1 MKQFSILILVMIF
14 LATKSQNNLQLSYDA
29 FLVNVLQNNP
39 LSKRAE
45 NEKKYGDIQFKAAR
59 GNYDPILI
67 GNYEQKQFNG
77 TNYFTTLNSEV
88 KQPIFTSQYFK
99 FGYDY
104 GNGSYINPEYNTTPN
119 GLPYLGI
126 EVGVLQGLLIDKRR
140 AEVLKSKEYLNYYD
154 AEKKVQLNALLFE
167 ASQRYFDWLFSL
179 KQMALNNYFMQ
190 VANQRLIGIEALANI
205 GEKAA
210 VDTVEAAIFYQTRLL
225 DFQSAQ
231 IDNQKTIN
239 EIASFNW
246 QNNSPSIVAENYIAI
261 DSLDLYFNKAKVLLM
276 ETLYQSVPSNPIL
289 SKYSSF
295 QKVLEIDNRLKK
307 EMIKPSLNV
316 KYNFLSNNATAI
328 NPSFSNNNYKFGVNL
343 SFPLFLRNPT
353 NEYKLAKINSQN
365 NNLELLNKTNEL
377 SFKINALKKTI
388 DILAE
393 QLKNA
398 ERTAKYSK
406 LLVEAEKLKFSNGE
420 STLFML
426 NTRENKWLESE
437 IKFAEYKLKFI
448 KVVLNLIYLNGNLN
462 YKF

>member
-1 MKQFSILILVMIF
+1 MKRFSFLLLVVISLIG
-14 LATKSQNNLQLSYDA
+14 KSQNNLQLSYEA

-39 LSKRAE
+39 LAKRAE
-45 NEKKYGDIQFKAAR
+45 NEKKYADVQYKAAR
-59 GNYDPILI
+59 VNYDPILS

-77 TNYFTTLNSEV
+77 SNYFTTFNSEV

-104 GNGSYINPEYNTTPN
+104 GKGSYINPEYNTTPN
-119 GLPYLGI
+119 GLPYVGI
-126 EVGVLQGLLIDKRR
+126 EVGVLQGLLIDKKR

-154 AEKKVQLNALLFE
+154 AEKRIKLNTLLFE
-167 ASQRYFDWLFSL
+167 ASQCYFEWLFSL
-179 KQMALNNYFMQ
+179 KQMALNNYFLQ
-190 VANQRLIGIEALANI
+190 VAKQRLIGIEALANI
-205 GEKAA
+205 GEKAS
-210 VDTVEAAIFYQTRLL
+210 VDTIEAAIFYQTRFL

-239 EIASFNW
+239 EISSFNW
-246 QNNSPSIVAENYIAI
+246 QNNSPSLLNENYIAI
-261 DSLDLYFNKAKVLLM
+261 DSLDLYFNKAKALLT
-276 ETLYQSVPSNPIL
+276 ENLYQNISSNPIL
-289 SKYSSF
+289 SKYSSL

-307 EMIKPSLNV
+307 ETIKPKLNV
-316 KYNFLSNNATAI
+316 SYNFLSNNTSSI
-328 NPSFSNNNYKFGVNL
+328 NPNFSNNNYKFGLNL

-388 DILAE
+388 DIIAE
-393 QLKNA
+393 QLQNA
-398 ERTAKYSK
+398 ERSSKYSK
-406 LLVEAEKLKFSNGE
+406 LLVETEKLKFSNGE

-448 KVVLNLIYLNGNLN
+448 KAILNLIYLNGDLN

>member
-1 MKQFSILILVMIF
+1 MKQFYFLILVLISF
-14 LATKSQNNLQLSYDA
+14 LGKSQNNLQISYDA

-45 NEKKYGDIQFKAAR
+45 NEKKYADIQYKAAR
-59 GNYDPILI
+59 GNYDPILS

-77 TNYFTTLNSEV
+77 SNYFTTLNSEI

-104 GNGSYINPEYNTTPN
+104 GNGSYINPEYNTTPK

-126 EVGVLQGLLIDKRR
+126 EVGLLQGLLIDKRR

-154 AEKKVQLNALLFE
+154 AEKRIQLNSLLFD
-167 ASQRYFDWLFSL
+167 ASQRYFEWLFSL
-179 KQMALNNYFMQ
+179 KQMALNSYFMK
-190 VANQRLIGIEALANI
+190 VAKQRLIGIEALANI
-205 GEKAA
+205 GEKAS
-210 VDTVEAAIFYQTRLL
+210 VDTIEAAIFYQTRFI
-225 DFQSAQ
+225 DFQSAL

-239 EIASFNW
+239 DVSSFNW
-246 QNNSPSIVAENYIAI
+246 QNNNPSLVNENFIAT
-261 DSLDLYFNKAKVLLM
+261 DSLDLYFNKAKILLM
-276 ETLYQSVPSNPIL
+276 ESLYQNVPSNPIL
-289 SKYSSF
+289 SKYSSL
-295 QKVLEIDNRLKK
+295 QKVLEIENRLKK
-307 EMIKPSLNV
+307 EMIKPNLNV
-316 KYNFLSNNATAI
+316 KYNFLSNSTSSI
-328 NPSFSNNNYKFGVNL
+328 NPGFSNNNYKFGVNL

-388 DILAE
+388 NILTE
-393 QLKNA
+393 QLQNA
-398 ERTAKYSK
+398 ERSAKYSK
-406 LLVEAEKLKFSNGE
+406 ILVEAEKMKFSNGE

-437 IKFAEYKLKFI
+437 IKLAEYKLKFI
-448 KVVLNLIYLNGNLN
+448 KIVLNLIYLNGDLN

>member
-1 MKQFSILILVMIF
+1 MKRFSFLLLVVISLIG
-14 LATKSQNNLQLSYDA
+14 KSQNNLQLSYEA

-39 LSKRAE
+39 LAKRAE
-45 NEKKYGDIQFKAAR
+45 NEKKYADVQYKAAR
-59 GNYDPILI
+59 GNYDPILS

-77 TNYFTTLNSEV
+77 SNYFTTFNSEV

-104 GNGSYINPEYNTTPN
+104 GKGSYINPEYNTTPN
-119 GLPYLGI
+119 GLPYVGI
-126 EVGVLQGLLIDKRR
+126 EVGVLQGLLIDKKR

-154 AEKKVQLNALLFE
+154 AEKRIKLNTLLFE
-167 ASQRYFDWLFSL
+167 ASQCYFEWLFSL
-179 KQMALNNYFMQ
+179 KQMALNNYFLQ
-190 VANQRLIGIEALANI
+190 VAKQRLIGIEALANI
-205 GEKAA
+205 GEKAS
-210 VDTVEAAIFYQTRLL
+210 VDTIEAAIFYQTRFL

-239 EIASFNW
+239 EISSFNW
-246 QNNSPSIVAENYIAI
+246 QNNSPSLLNENYIAI
-261 DSLDLYFNKAKVLLM
+261 DSLDLYFNKAKALLT
-276 ETLYQSVPSNPIL
+276 ENLYQNISSNPIL
-289 SKYSSF
+289 SKYSSL

-307 EMIKPSLNV
+307 ETIKPKLNV
-316 KYNFLSNNATAI
+316 SYNFLSNNTSSI
-328 NPSFSNNNYKFGVNL
+328 NPNFSNNNYKFGLNL

-388 DILAE
+388 DIIAE
-393 QLKNA
+393 QLQNA
-398 ERTAKYSK
+398 ERSSKYSK
-406 LLVEAEKLKFSNGE
+406 LLVETEKLKFSNGE

-426 NTRENKWLESE
+426 NTRENKWLESG

-448 KVVLNLIYLNGNLN
+448 KAILNLIYLNGDLN

>member
-1 MKQFSILILVMIF
+1 MKRFSFLLLVVISLIG
-14 LATKSQNNLQLSYDA
+14 KSQNNLQLSYEA

-39 LSKRAE
+39 LAKRAE
-45 NEKKYGDIQFKAAR
+45 NEKKYADVQYKAAR
-59 GNYDPILI
+59 GNYDPILS

-77 TNYFTTLNSEV
+77 SNYFTTFNSEV

-104 GNGSYINPEYNTTPN
+104 GKGSYINPEYNTTPN
-119 GLPYLGI
+119 GLPYVGI
-126 EVGVLQGLLIDKRR
+126 EVGVLQGLLIDKKR

-154 AEKKVQLNALLFE
+154 AEKRIKLNTLLFE
-167 ASQRYFDWLFSL
+167 ASQCYFEWLFSL
-179 KQMALNNYFMQ
+179 KQMALNNYFLQ
-190 VANQRLIGIEALANI
+190 VAKQRLIGIEALANI
-205 GEKAA
+205 GEKAS
-210 VDTVEAAIFYQTRLL
+210 VDTIEAAIFYQTRFL

-239 EIASFNW
+239 EISSFNW
-246 QNNSPSIVAENYIAI
+246 QNNSPSLLNENYIAI
-261 DSLDLYFNKAKVLLM
+261 DSLDLYFNKAKALLT
-276 ETLYQSVPSNPIL
+276 ENLYQNISSNPIL
-289 SKYSSF
+289 SKYSSL

-307 EMIKPSLNV
+307 ETIKPKLNV
-316 KYNFLSNNATAI
+316 SYNFLSNNTSSI
-328 NPSFSNNNYKFGVNL
+328 NPNFSNNNYKFGLNL

-388 DILAE
+388 DIIAE
-393 QLKNA
+393 QLQNA
-398 ERTAKYSK
+398 ERSSKYSK
-406 LLVEAEKLKFSNGE
+406 LLVETEKLKFSNGE

-448 KVVLNLIYLNGNLN
+448 KAILNLIYLNGDLN

>member
-1 MKQFSILILVMIF
+1 MKRLYFSFLVMIS
-14 LATKSQNNLQLSYDA
+14 LQGKSQNNIQLSYDL

-39 LSKRAE
+39 LAKRAE
-45 NEKKYGDIQFKAAR
+45 NEKKYADAQYKAAK
-59 GNYDPILI
+59 GNYDPIVS
-67 GNYEQKQFNG
+67 GSYEQKQFNG
-77 TNYFTTLNSEV
+77 SNYFTTLNSEV

-104 GNGSYINPEYNTTPN
+104 GNGSYINPEYNTMPN
-119 GLPYLGI
+119 GLPYVGI

-154 AEKKVQLNALLFE
+154 AEKRIQLNTLLFE
-167 ASQRYFDWLFSL
+167 ASQRYFEWLFSL
-179 KQMALNNYFMQ
+179 KQLALNNYFMQ
-190 VANQRLIGIEALANI
+190 VAKQRLSGIEALANI
-205 GEKAA
+205 GEKAS
-210 VDTVEAAIFYQTRLL
+210 VDTIEAAIFYQTRFL

-239 EIASFNW
+239 DLSSFNW
-246 QNNSPSIVAENYIAI
+246 QNNRPTLITEKYTAI
-261 DSLDLYFNKAKVLLM
+261 DSLDLYFNKAKNLLI

-289 SKYSSF
+289 SKYGSL

-316 KYNFLSNNATAI
+316 KYNLLSNNATSI
-328 NPSFSNNNYKFGVNL
+328 NPSFSNNNYKFGLNL

-377 SFKINALKKTI
+377 NFKINALKKTI
-388 DILAE
+388 DILDE
-393 QLKNA
+393 QLQNA
-398 ERTAKYSK
+398 VRSTKYGK
-406 LLVEAEKLKFSNGE
+406 ILLEAEKLKFSNGE

-426 NTRENKWLESE
+426 NMRENKWLESE
-437 IKFAEYKLKFI
+437 IKLAEYKLKFI
-448 KVVLNLIYLNGNLN
+448 KTVLNLIYLNGDLN